1 MWSQGYI
8 PTVVIA
14 IFTSLPTL
22 IYARRLFFL
31 GSERVINHPLCPPVG
46 RWMLPL
52 RQVFNSFFEFS
63 RIPRGVGANLI
74 LLHTITIL
82 SQSHSVHDSST
93 SSAPQRLGP
102 TVSARNRLKRPGLQ
116 LDSHVRD
123 TGDLRARDRV
133 SRGTHACAPKSPSHL
148 ASTDYRRNI
157 RSSRRART

>member
-8 PTVVIA
+8 STVVIA

-22 IYARRLFFL
+22 IYARRLFFFL

-52 RQVFNSFFEFS
+52 RQVFNSSFEFS

-93 SSAPQRLGP
+93 SSAPQRLDP
-102 TVSARNRLKRPGLQ
+102 TVSARNRPKRPGLQ

-123 TGDLRARDRV
+123 ICDLRARDRL

-148 ASTDYRRNI
+148 ASTDY
-157 RSSRRART
+157 